1 MAYLRPGFFIRR
13 IANPLASLF
22 GAATTLAVRGRRSG
36 EWKTVPVNVLE
47 LDGDR
52 YLMAVRGETEW
63 VRNLRATGGGE
74 LRRRGKTEPFRVAEE
89 IHETDK
95 RARIVGAYLDRWG
108 RQVKAQFD
116 KLPDPADH
124 PVFRIEP
131 A

>member
-1 MAYLRPGFFIRR
+1 MAYLPPGLFIRR

-47 LDGDR
+47 VDGSR

-63 VRNLRATGGGE
+63 VRNLRATGEGE
-74 LRRRGKTEPFRVAEE
+74 LRRRGKAEPFRATEVVDPDER
-89 IHETDK
+89 T
-95 RARIVGAYLDRWG
+95 RLVRAYLDRWG
-108 RQVKAQFD
+108 RQVKSIFD

>member
-1 MAYLRPGFFIRR
+1 VAYLRPGFFIRR
-13 IANPLASLF
+13 IANPLVRLF

-36 EWKTVPVNVLE
+36 EWHTVPVNVLE

-52 YLMAVRGETEW
+52 YLVAPRGETQW
-63 VRNLRATGGGE
+63 VRNLRAAGGGE
-74 LRRRGKTEPFRVAEE
+74 LRRRGRVEPFRAEE
-89 IHETDK
+89 VVDAEE

-108 RQVKAQFD
+108 RQVKAQFE

>member
-1 MAYLRPGFFIRR
+1 MAYLRPGFFLRR

-22 GAATTLAVRGRRSG
+22 GAATTLAVRGRQSG

-63 VRNLRATGGGE
+63 VRNMRAAGGGE
-74 LRRRGKTEPFRVAEE
+74 LRRRGKADPFRATEVVDPDE
-89 IHETDK
+89 
-95 RARIVGAYLDRWG
+95 RARIVSAYLDRWG

-116 KLPDPADH
+116 KLPDTADH

>member
-13 IANPLASLF
+13 IANPLATLF
-22 GAATTLAVRGRRSG
+22 GAGTTLAVRGRQSG

-47 LDGDR
+47 LEGDR

-63 VRNLRATGGGE
+63 VRNMRAAGGGE
-74 LRRRGKTEPFRVAEE
+74 LRRRGKADPFRATEVVDPDE
-89 IHETDK
+89 
-95 RARIVGAYLDRWG
+95 RARIVSAYLDRWG
-108 RQVKAQFD
+108 RQVKAQFA

-124 PVFRIEP
+124 PIFRIEP

>member
-1 MAYLRPGFFIRR
+1 MAYLPPGLFIRR

-47 LDGDR
+47 VDGSR

-63 VRNLRATGGGE
+63 VRNLRATGEGE
-74 LRRRGKTEPFRVAEE
+74 LRRRGKAEPFQATEVVDPDERTRLV
-89 IHETDK
+89 
-95 RARIVGAYLDRWG
+95 RAYLDRWG
-108 RQVKAQFD
+108 RQVKSIFD